1 MGLLSGFEHIVCEQ
15 EPLAPYTWFRLGGA
29 AEYFAEPT
37 SVAEL
42 EALVKHCRAQ
52 EIPVRILGGGSNL
65 LVRDQGVPGLVIH
78 LAAAAF
84 SEIAVEKDVIIAGA
98 GAKLGHVISTA
109 VREGLAGLEHLVG
122 IPGTIGGALRGN
134 AGTENHDVGQCTSWA
149 QVMTRSG
156 EILEHQRDDLRFTY
170 RYSNLDELVILRAG
184 FALETEDRTELT
196 KRMQTLWIVKK
207 SKQPSSDQ
215 SMGRIFKNPSGM
227 RAAELVEQAGL
238 KGTKIGKA
246 GISEK
251 HSNFIV
257 AGTDA
262 STEEVLRLIE
272 LVQLQ
277 VRERLGVELET
288 DIEIW

>member
-1 MGLLSGFEHIVCEQ
+1 M
-15 EPLAPYTWFRLGGA
+15 GGA

-37 SVAEL
+37 SVEEL
-42 EALVKHCRAQ
+42 EALVKHCRTQ
-52 EIPVRILGGGSNL
+52 ELPVRIMGGGSNL

-78 LAAAAF
+78 LGAAAF
-84 SEIAVEKDVIIAGA
+84 SEITVDGDLITAGA

-109 VREGLAGLEHLVG
+109 AREGLAGLEHLVG

-134 AGTENHDVGQCTSWA
+134 AGTENHDVGQWTGWA
-149 QVMTRSG
+149 EVMTRSG

-170 RYSNLDELVILRAG
+170 RYSNLDELVILRAS
-184 FALETEDRTELT
+184 FTLEREDRTELM

-207 SKQPSSDQ
+207 SRQPSSDR

-227 RAAELVEQAGL
+227 RAAELIEQAGL
-238 KGTKIGKA
+238 KGTKIGGA
-246 GISEK
+246 EISEQ
-251 HSNFIV
+251 HANFIV
-257 AGTDA
+257 TSTDA

-272 LVQLQ
+272 LVKLQ